1 MSCFGQNPYFI
12 RPNRSKP
19 PLSFRAATAI
29 CSLLGE
35 MTEMGSCSSATART
49 RRPVPAARRCPEA
62 PAATA
67 GGKVL
72 TSVTV
77 TPGKGRGLRQEPGGQ
92 AAAAK
97 PGRGV
102 PANAAVTRPSSSVP
116 PAAPGGGDAGSAAL
130 RGRGGLCSPCS
141 AVDQYREPAAPSA
154 ALPAAE
160 RPDPPGSRA
169 GGQRGAALPRAAASR
184 GSLLRKASRQGSAG
198 APRRRSRPAAVCPCP
213 AGPLRRS
220 SSCRTR
226 RWTWAAAAPS
236 T

>member
-1 MSCFGQNPYFI
+1 MDRIPILFAQVDQN
-12 RPNRSKP
+12 P
-19 PLSFRAATAI
+19 PLSVRAGTAR

-77 TPGKGRGLRQEPGGQ
+77 TPGKSRGLRQEPGGQ

-102 PANAAVTRPSSSVP
+102 PVNAAVTRPSSFGSPGRPGPGRRCFGCSARPRRALLARQRGRSVP
-116 PAAPGGGDAGSAAL
+116 G
-130 RGRGGLCSPCS
+130 
-141 AVDQYREPAAPSA
+141 
-154 ALPAAE
+154 
-160 RPDPPGSRA
+160 A
-169 GGQRGAALPRAAASR
+169 GGAERGAARSGAAGPAGEPGWRAAGR
-184 GSLLRKASRQGSAG
+184 
-198 APRRRSRPAAVCPCP
+198 CP
-213 AGPLRRS
+213 A
-220 SSCRTR
+220 
-226 RWTWAAAAPS
+226 
-236 T
+236 